1 MAGYYIKGLF
11 VRLVFDENSIGT
23 WAARYAYA
31 DEDANLVALVPLV
44 REAGWLSLDQLWQVA
59 RWKSRRSAGRI
70 HGNDGDCVR
79 AVTAFAL
86 QTKSERARIEAL
98 TLLDGV
104 GWPSAS
110 VILHFFHCERYPILD
125 SRALSSVG
133 KEEPNQYTFG
143 FWWSYVE
150 FCRALAD
157 RTGHDMRTLDRA
169 LWAYSEQ
176 NPQT

>member
-1 MAGYYIKGLF
+1 ME
-11 VRLVFDENSIGT
+11 LVFDENSIGT

-31 DEDANLVALVPLV
+31 EEDADLVALVPLV
-44 REAGWLSLDQLWQVA
+44 RETGWLSLDQLRQVA
-59 RWKSRRSAGRI
+59 RWKSRRSARRVRA
-70 HGNDGDCVR
+70 NDEDYVR

-86 QTKSERARIEAL
+86 QTDSERARIEAL

-104 GWPSAS
+104 GWPTAS

-125 SRALSSVG
+125 FRALSSVG
-133 KEEPNQYTFG
+133 EEEPNQYTFG
-143 FWWSYVE
+143 FWWSYVG

-169 LWAYSEQ
+169 LWAYSKE